1 MRRPLRIALAVLALP
16 VLVLVGAF
24 LYGAVLGLTGRWEPA
39 PGTRGQTRAPSAPH
53 ETR

>member
-39 PGTRGQTRAPSAPH
+39 PEPSPTS
-53 ETR
+53 ENES